1 MPYDSDSDDSSVDIS
16 DVDVSDDESATSTIP
31 SDDERE
37 EFLVEDKARVRGQR
51 RGRYDDDDDSSVGDR
66 DDSAMVQLKEDK
78 FFERL
83 GHFMKVQRK
92 IEERMQ
98 KNWR

>member
-16 DVDVSDDESATSTIP
+16 DVDVSDDSTIP
-31 SDDERE
+31 SDDERQDFGFE
-37 EFLVEDKARVRGQR
+37 KEKVRS
-51 RGRYDDDDDSSVGDR
+51 RGVRAPRYDDDDDDEGDG
-66 DDSAMVQLKEDK
+66 DDSALVQLKEDK

-98 KNWR
+98 KN